1 MPFYTK
7 NYNIPFF
14 RRGDSYSASVDQA
27 RFKQIDEELNS
38 VSSVIGTGVISGIN
52 VEQYSEN
59 EIIVRS
65 GVFCINGKIY
75 NNAID
80 QIIYFE
86 SSQPSYVYINSGS
99 SQQVTL
105 GPKSGVAS
113 IEYIDSSANLPVSS
127 VEFQTVSPYHVK
139 ILFNENLPADYSIIT
154 IYRSFFEDLNS
165 AEEIGT
171 VFVPSVE
178 YEDIGII
185 AGNTYYYWFKLED
198 VNGIVSGYSDSFV
211 YTAQMDMG
219 IPAPPTGIVSYPAH
233 RSVGLTWDL
242 SVSRNINYY
251 YISYTHQDE
260 FREVFLP
267 SNTSVYIITNL
278 TNGYPVFVNIK
289 AVTFSFVESET
300 ISITAVPV
308 FNPGARDVD
317 SISSRFLTG
326 EESGGTTS
334 ILLEWINPIID
345 ENLPDLSI
353 GERDELSGKYDVI
366 TKYIIWEIRGSGA
379 VSIQSIPT
387 IASNNQTAIISSFTY
402 INGLGNSVVQPL
414 KDNSYYLIKLYRIV
428 NGREGV
434 GRYVYV
440 KTGDV
445 TPPVAVSSVSATL
458 LDNGIINFS
467 WFNDRILEVYKQ
479 EIKIQKATIN
489 SITYDYSAAA
499 SVYLKFTNKL
509 TGESVNTSSLAYA
522 LFVDNFPFKI
532 GISAGYIVVEIDQ
545 SRVDAGLAAGSSFG
559 LNLIQSIEII
569 APPEGIY
576 LGINTL
582 TLSKL
587 REKIDLLPPIL
598 QVNWDPSTGRTVNY
612 LKITDFI
619 DINNASGIPDNEIQI
634 SSIIDTEPK
643 FPSVDISLSGLPDAV
658 ILYGLNPGFSFE
670 DIEKYVSLGNVSLL
684 KTDFIGQ
691 VSFYNLSSNLVEP
704 STRYYITISVY
715 DFANN
720 KSAETLY
727 FYDTPAL
734 WQILPPSSP
743 SRQTAFIDNELI
755 KVAWAPS
762 VSQYVGGYKVLRAEV
777 SGDFSLSVEE
787 INSLIWKEIAI
798 AGRFDYEYV
807 DYGAEYGKY
816 YVYRV
821 STIGI
826 LGKVSPSFYNLNEN
840 ESTTAV
846 VKLYDLSVGETIVG
860 LSVSQNEDDIR
871 LVVTN
876 KSSNH
881 DGYIIYRSFNKGVYR
896 QIGSISASSSDYID
910 KNILIY
916 SGSYSYCIR
925 PISTESFVVINAEE
939 IENAGIL
946 LAKITKVNGSQIDIE
961 NLSSSAFLL
970 SSYLLEE
977 LQDKILAHKHLKYD
991 EVYDFRISLEQ
1002 DYIFTNFETDNNQ
1015 RFYVLED
1022 IPNMPENYQ
1031 LLVLLNGELSSIAYT
1046 FNITR
1051 KILKFNTKLA
1061 PLSGESF
1068 SSEPYQVLPEIK
1080 LVINSGGETI
1090 NNLPAERVSSLFAQQ
1105 IGSGKIST
1113 NMIPDMFH
1121 SGLKGERL
1129 KPSECLAE
1137 SLDGF
1142 KFLITLNE
1150 KRNYLI
1156 YNSSTGQYSE
1166 ISEYEYNEIDP
1177 SIQLANKVGFPL
1189 NKTRNYII
1197 YDALNIIGTE
1207 NFILCTN
1214 RGVIYYYQSGGVFRT
1229 KELVASEP
1237 PTDSGPCH
1245 KIFYFAAIKTILC
1258 LSFRS
1263 FDIIKITDNGDAVV
1277 TRSDLGLNFNC
1288 HVFRDAVHTVDG
1300 TFYVTSDI
1308 GLFKID
1314 LPPMDWMQSG
1324 SSSSSSFNQQELEPK
1339 ITQLGFVSGQ
1349 TTDIYAIWKNDDG
1362 SIIYISTEIGIFQ
1375 SSNGGLTF
1383 SRINEY
1389 KNMPRL
1395 WQVINYQG
1403 TLFAVS
1409 DHSVWRKREDENVFK
1424 EIYKNNELYFRKF
1437 IIKYG
1442 RLIFTT
1448 NDGIYRSESI
1458 LYAKYYDTIKL
1469 LPVNISNAEN
1479 GKRKIVYSLV
1489 DFGPYTVACM
1499 EGKTM
1504 LMYSLDRYSDHI
1516 DLNSDVVQF
1525 GFDDYPLVYL
1535 DGKQIDLGVYAQYS
1549 TDGFANDC
1557 LFFDFNIQ
1565 ETSSVKVIRQY
1576 GQYMLAS
1583 GGWARRDFAAS
1594 CFLYKNNILLNDGS
1608 RAEKPVNQIAYYSD
1622 LVHSLDDTVSALD
1635 DVESSLAELK
1645 NQALLTITNK
1655 LNDDG
1660 IITEYGIHRF
1670 TRNNIRNLIDKIDI
1684 VNSNIYDLEDG
1695 ANMGIL
1701 SSLRI
1706 PYPSLNV
1713 DLIANVLPSPY
1724 GVSLSTLIS
1733 LGINYE
1739 IYTVPSYEGTLGTY
1753 DPEDPTYYLPP
1764 IPLAPRVDG
1773 VDQPNYVYEDDDTID
1788 DGLDIPYSGFYSRLT
1803 DRDSDAL
1810 GGVGGRNTPGDG
1822 TIGDPGGSIGGGPG
1836 GGGGGGMAS

>member
-14 RRGDSYSASVDQA
+14 RRGDAYSASIDQS

-38 VSSVIGTGVISGIN
+38 ISSVISTGVISGLN
-52 VEQYSEN
+52 VEQYSSN
-59 EIIVRS
+59 EIIVKS

-75 NNAID
+75 NHAID
-80 QIIYFE
+80 EIIYFE
-86 SSQPSYVYINSGS
+86 SSQPSYVYINSGA
-99 SQQVTL
+99 SQQVVL
-105 GPKSGVAS
+105 GAKSAISSVEYVDS
-113 IEYIDSSANLPVSS
+113 IANLPVSS
-127 VEFQTVSPYHVK
+127 VDFESISPYNVK
-139 ILFNENLPADYSIIT
+139 IKFNENLPADYSKIT
-154 IYRSFFEDLNS
+154 IYRSFYQDLDS

-171 VFVPSVE
+171 VFAPSIE
-178 YEDIGII
+178 YDDIGIV

-198 VNGIVSGYSDSFV
+198 VNGIVSDFSDFFV
-211 YTAQMDMG
+211 YTAQIDMG
-219 IPAPPTGIVSYPAH
+219 IPAPPTGVVCYPAH
-233 RSVGLTWDL
+233 RSVGVTWEQ

-251 YISYTHQDE
+251 QITYTHQDE
-260 FREVFLP
+260 VRQVFLP
-267 SNTSVYIITNL
+267 SSASVYVINNL
-278 TNGYPVFVNIK
+278 TNGYPVFISIK
-289 AVTFSFVESET
+289 VVTFSFIESET
-300 ISITAVPV
+300 ININSVPV

-317 SISSRFLTG
+317 SISCRFLTG
-326 EESGGTTS
+326 AESGGTTS
-334 ILLEWINPIID
+334 ILLEWTNPVID
-345 ENLPDLSI
+345 PNLPDKSI
-353 GERDELSGKYDVI
+353 GEIDELSGKYDVI

-387 IASNNQTAIISSFTY
+387 IASNDQVAIINNFTY
-402 INGLGNSVVQPL
+402 VNGFGNNIVQPL
-414 KDNSYYLIKLYRIV
+414 KDNSYYLIKLYRMV

-458 LDNGIINFS
+458 LENGAVNFS
-467 WFNDRILEVYKQ
+467 WFNEKILEIYKQ
-479 EIKIQKATIN
+479 EIKIQKAIIN
-489 SITYDYSAAA
+489 STTYDYSAAA
-499 SVYLKFTNKL
+499 TVYLKFTNKL
-509 TGESVNTSSLAYA
+509 TGPSVNTSSLAYA
-522 LFVDNFPFKI
+522 LFVDNFPFRI
-532 GISAGYIVVEIDQ
+532 GISNGYLIVEIDQ
-545 SRVDAGLAAGSSFG
+545 ERVDAGLNAGSSLG
-559 LNLIQSIEII
+559 LNLIQSIDII

-576 LGINTL
+576 LGINNL
-582 TLSKL
+582 NLLQL
-587 REKIDLLPPIL
+587 RDKIDLLYPIL
-598 QVNWDPSTGRTVNY
+598 EVKWNPSTGRTVTY

-619 DINNASGIPDNEIQI
+619 DIRNVSGIPDNEIEI
-634 SSIIDTEPK
+634 SSTIDVEPK
-643 FPSVDISLSGLPDAV
+643 FPSADISFADSPDAV
-658 ILYGLNPGFSFE
+658 IFYGLNPGYSFE
-670 DIEKYVSLGNVSLL
+670 DIAKYVSLGNVELV
-684 KTDFIGQ
+684 KIDFIGQ
-691 VSFYNLSSNLVEP
+691 VSFYNLAANFVNP

-715 DFANN
+715 DFASN
-720 KSAETLY
+720 KSAETTY

-762 VSQYVGGYKVLRAEV
+762 VSDYVNGYKILRAKV
-777 SGDFSLSVEE
+777 SGEFSLSVEE
-787 INSLIWKEIAI
+787 ISSLIWEEIAF

-807 DYGAEYGKY
+807 DYTADYGQY

-821 STIGI
+821 TTVGI
-826 LGKVSPSFYNLNEN
+826 LGKVSPSFYGLNEN
-840 ESTTAV
+840 GQTTAII
-846 VKLYDLSVGETIVG
+846 KMYDLPVGELIVN
-860 LSVSQNEDDIR
+860 LNIVQNNDDVNLIIS
-871 LVVTN
+871 N
-876 KSSNH
+876 KSSTH
-881 DGYIIYRSFNKGVYR
+881 DGYIIYRSFNKGVYV
-896 QIGSISASSSDYID
+896 QIGSISASSSNYVD

-916 SGSYSYCIR
+916 SGTYSYCVR
-925 PISTESFVVINAEE
+925 PISTESFVLINAEE
-939 IENAGIL
+939 IDNAGIL
-946 LAKITKVNGSQIDIE
+946 LAKVTKINESEIEVE

-970 SSYLLEE
+970 SSYLLSE
-977 LQDKILAHKHLKYD
+977 LQDKILEHKHLKYD
-991 EVYDFRISLEQ
+991 EVFDFRVNLEQ
-1002 DYIFTNFETDNNQ
+1002 EYVFSSFETDNNQ
-1015 RFYVLED
+1015 RFYVLDE
-1022 IPNMPENYQ
+1022 IPNMPESYQ
-1031 LLVLLNGELSSIAYT
+1031 LIVLLNGELSSVAYT
-1046 FNITR
+1046 FNIVR

-1061 PLSGESF
+1061 PMSGETF

-1080 LVINSGGETI
+1080 LIINPGGETF
-1090 NNLPAERVSSLFAQQ
+1090 NNLPEERISSLFAQQ
-1105 IGSGKIST
+1105 IGSGKVNTS
-1113 NMIPDMFH
+1113 MIPDMFH
-1121 SGLKGERL
+1121 SGLKGDKL
-1129 KPSECLAE
+1129 KPTECLAE

-1142 KFLITLNE
+1142 KFLVTLNE

-1156 YNSSTGQYSE
+1156 YNSSSGQYSE

-1177 SIQLANKVGFPL
+1177 SIQLATKVGFPL

-1197 YDALNIIGTE
+1197 YDALNIVGTE

-1214 RGVIYYYQSGGVFRT
+1214 RGVLYYYQNGGEFRI
-1229 KELVASEP
+1229 KELISSEP
-1237 PTDSGPCH
+1237 PSDSGPCH
-1245 KIFYFAAIKTILC
+1245 RIFYFSAIKIILC

-1277 TRSDLGLNFNC
+1277 TRTDIGLNFNC

-1308 GLFKID
+1308 GLLKID
-1314 LPPMDWMQSG
+1314 LPPMDWMPRT
-1324 SSSSSSFNQQELEPK
+1324 SSSSSSFNQQQLEPK

-1349 TTDIYAIWKNDDG
+1349 STDIYSIWKSADN
-1362 SIIYISTEIGIFQ
+1362 STIYISTEIGIFE
-1375 SSNGGLTF
+1375 SSNGGLIF
-1383 SRINEY
+1383 SRINNY

-1395 WQVINYQG
+1395 WHVFNYQG

-1409 DHSVWRKREDENVFK
+1409 DHSVWRKREDENTFK
-1424 EIYKNNELYFRKF
+1424 EIYKNSKVYFRKF

-1448 NDGIYRSESI
+1448 SDGIYRSDSV

-1469 LPVNISNAEN
+1469 SPINVANAEN

-1489 DFGPYTVACM
+1489 DFGPYVIACM

-1516 DLNSDVVQF
+1516 DLNVNVVQY
-1525 GFDDYPLVYL
+1525 GYDDYPLVYL
-1535 DGKQIDLGVYAQYS
+1535 NNEQIDLGVYFQYS
-1549 TDGFANDC
+1549 AEGLSNDC
-1557 LFFDFNIQ
+1557 VFFDFNID
-1565 ETSSVKVIRQY
+1565 ETSSVKIIRQY
-1576 GQYMLAS
+1576 AQYMLPS

-1594 CFLYKNNILLNDGS
+1594 CFLYKNNIILNDGS

-1622 LVHSLDDTVSALD
+1622 LVHSLDDTVSD
-1635 DVESSLAELK
+1635 IDGVESNLVALR
-1645 NQALLTITNK
+1645 NQALFTITNK
-1655 LNDDG
+1655 INDEG

-1684 VNSNIYDLEDG
+1684 VNSNIYDIEDG

-1724 GVSLSTLIS
+1724 GVQLSTLIS

-1739 IYTVPSYEGTLGTY
+1739 IYNVPTYEGTLGTY

-1764 IPLAPRVDG
+1764 IPLAARIDG
-1773 VDQPNYVYEDDDTID
+1773 VDQPNYNYQEDETID
-1788 DGLDIPYSGFYSRLT
+1788 DGLDIPYSGFYSRVT
-1803 DRDSDAL
+1803 DRDSNAL

-1822 TIGDPGGSIGGGPG
+1822 TIDGGGGTIGGG